1 MALTNEII
9 LSLGLADD
17 IVLGISTNPKIP
29 KLAFLQNI
37 GTGDAFPDVSAWSY
51 KFSSTLVLISIDDL
65 CWLVENRLH
74 GLSTACSINFPV
86 FLVYNLT
93 LFIKNVVI
101 LLNQSHH
108 TDLLSECSLDS
119 AQQPLL
125 YILDV
130 QFLLQLFSYPELL
143 QSQGKTSLRIW

>member
-1 MALTNEII
+1 MALTNERI

-17 IVLGISTNPKIP
+17 IVPGISTNPKIP
-29 KLAFLQNI
+29 KLAFSQNI
-37 GTGDAFPDVSAWSY
+37 GTGDVSAWSY

-108 TDLLSECSLDS
+108 TDLLWECSLDS